1 MEMMEEEGKI
11 RLRVSAMMRRE
22 IVQRKMS
29 ADEDALNTEVDEIMQ
44 NIFGNDYKNED
55 SFEELY

>member
-1 MEMMEEEGKI
+1 MEMMEEEGTI

-22 IVQRKMS
+22 MVQRKMS
-29 ADEDALNTEVDEIMQ
+29 ADEDALNYEVDEIMW

-55 SFEELY
+55 SSEELY